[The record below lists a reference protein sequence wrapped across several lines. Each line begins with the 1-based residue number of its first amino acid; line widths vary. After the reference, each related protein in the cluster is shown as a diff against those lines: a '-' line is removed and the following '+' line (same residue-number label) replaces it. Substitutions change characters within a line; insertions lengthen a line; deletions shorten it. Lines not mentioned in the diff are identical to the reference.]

1 VSDYR
6 LQIVEHRTG
15 LVAKGWAP
23 GDRVETDLA
32 EDVLTR
38 LKGKVGLFK
47 TEAQVLTAVR
57 EAFADMLLDLKS
69 RVQPSRRDG

>member
-1 VSDYR
+1 MSEYR
-6 LQIVEHRTG
+6 LQIVHAKTG
-15 LVAKGWAP
+15 ILSMGWQP
-23 GDRVETDLA
+23 GDKCEIDLA